1 MLVVNSVLLPEHLL
15 ILEAALPAQLEL
27 SYPRQELPPLPRV
40 MFVVQDLGATLE
52 LAFALHVLKDIFYPT
67 QP

>member
-1 MLVVNSVLLPEHLL
+1 MLLPELLL
-15 ILEAALPAQLEL
+15 ILEAALPAQRAL
-27 SYPRQELPPLPRV
+27 SYPRQELAPLLRV
-40 MFVVQDLGATLE
+40 VFVVQDLGATLE